1 MKLSMRS
8 LELRVLQLSERIGL
22 PTDPVFRLIRAR
34 RVIGGLK
41 DWRERRKKADAI
53 RLSSPYAK
61 TIDRTKGFF
70 VFNGEFLPEISEA
83 VGEAAR
89 LYEAKQHEISVSDA
103 KKRFFMNI
111 MTPADLDKCV
121 KITALANHSAMYE
134 TAAAYLGTF
143 PKLRS
148 VGVYVSEANTSQIS
162 SQMFHYDTNDLTQV
176 KCFINVNDV
185 DPENGPFTFL
195 SAEISKG
202 IGSRRMGGRVDDK
215 EVFARISE
223 EDLVSLTG
231 PAGTGAFV
239 DTSKCL
245 HYGSRCRSGRRIVI
259 MIQYTP
265 HPDLSMKMEKYS
277 RKGTPL
283 LISDGH

>member
-1 MKLSMRS
+1 MNFSMRR
-8 LELRVLQLSERIGL
+8 LDLKVLQLSERLGL
-22 PTDPVFRLIRAR
+22 PTDPVFRLIRVR
-34 RVIGGLK
+34 RVMGSLK
-41 DWRERRKKADAI
+41 DWRERRSKAAAI
-53 RLSSPYAK
+53 RQTSPYSK
-61 TIDRTKGFF
+61 TIDRKNGYF
-70 VFNGEFLPEISEA
+70 VFGREFLPEISEA
-83 VGEAAR
+83 VEEGKR
-89 LYEAKQHEISVSDA
+89 LYEAKQQEISVSDA

-111 MTPADLDKCV
+111 MTATDLENCT
-121 KITALANHSAMYE
+121 KITALANHPAMYE
-134 TAAAYLGTF
+134 AAAAYLGTY

-162 SQMFHYDTNDLTQV
+162 SQMFHFDTNDLTQV

-185 DPENGPFTFL
+185 GPDNGPFTFM
-195 SAEISKG
+195 SAEV
-202 IGSRRMGGRVDDK
+202 SRKLGPRKMGGRVED
-215 EVFARISE
+215 EAVFSHINES
-223 EDLVSLTG
+223 DLIYLTG

-245 HYGSRCRSGRRIVI
+245 HYGSRCREGRRIVI